1 MLIICVLF
9 QVTEVVIMFD
19 HEKGRSRGMLNL
31 LYSDLLDIL
40 SFVGF
45 KKREEK
51 KEKLFRCFTFWV
63 IRTNSDYCYGKRLYM
78 IV

>member
-31 LYSDLLDIL
+31 LYSDLLYIL
-40 SFVGF
+40 SFVGL
-45 KKREEK
+45 KKK
-51 KEKLFRCFTFWV
+51 KLFRCFIFWV